1 MTWTSAIEYYHIDR
15 NKFSIECQMS
25 HDCLEQ
31 VCLLLTIGQQSLYH
45 NSQLD
50 TKLNSITTSH
60 MFFPA
65 SGSFWLFLLRAPFSL
80 ICYFPNLWLD
90 VLITLVLFLR
100 HSIEMPSW
108 HNYKNTFEMWLPIT
122 ALLQILNCHIS
133 QSQQHCH
140 ISYVL
145 SHTLSQQLIKPA
157 LKLAW
162 KKTTRNDKNI
172 AWQI

>member
-1 MTWTSAIEYYHIDR
+1 
-15 NKFSIECQMS
+15 
-25 HDCLEQ
+25 
-31 VCLLLTIGQQSLYH
+31 
-45 NSQLD
+45 
-50 TKLNSITTSH
+50 

-65 SGSFWLFLLRAPFSL
+65 SGSFWLFLPRAPFSL
-80 ICYFPNLWLD
+80 TCYFPNLWLD

-122 ALLQILNCHIS
+122 ALLQILNCHKS

-162 KKTTRNDKNI
+162 KKTTRNDKYKGKGNLCLI
-172 AWQI
+172 IYRLFLILSSKEYYEHFFHISHPLVPWTNRISKLTVSLWRSH